1 MKSENEAFVRCFLQ
15 FQSLKIGYL
24 RLLDAKR
31 NSITHAG
38 AATMKLN
45 GAIPLRSADIQVQ
58 STKEWQ
64 HTAVQYIL

>member
-15 FQSLKIGYL
+15 FQPLKMGYL

-38 AATMKLN
+38 AVTMKLN
-45 GAIPLRSADIQVQ
+45 GAIPLRSADI
-58 STKEWQ
+58 
-64 HTAVQYIL
+64 